1 MFRAGVIGGL
11 FARTL
16 AWLVPALALW
26 YWAREAVVAPVAWLA
41 RVTMLNC
48 FPDWVLGVRLDG
60 TTAVLLT
67 LLQVPAGGGALRDL
81 TPEVAVLPYC
91 YGLPLF
97 AALLL
102 ASRARALW
110 WKLPLGALVLWPLL
124 AWGLCFNWLVA
135 IAVYAAEV
143 TRATTGFT
151 PLQGNLFA
159 LGFQFGYLL
168 LPSVTPLLLWLYL
181 ERRYVTTVV
190 VDGAMA
196 GALDISQAPSQPRMP
211 CGRG

>member
-1 MFRAGVIGGL
+1 MLRTGVIGGL

-16 AWLVPALALW
+16 LWLVPALGLW
-26 YWAREAVVAPVAWLA
+26 YWAREAVVAPVAWLSGVA
-41 RVTMLNC
+41 MLDF
-48 FPDWVLGVRLDG
+48 FPGWVLGARLDG

-67 LLQVPAGGGALRDL
+67 LLQVPAGGGALRDF

-91 YGLPLF
+91 YGLPLL

-102 ASRARALW
+102 ASRARGLW

-124 AWGLCFNWLVA
+124 AWGLCLNWLVA
-135 IAVYAAEV
+135 IAVHAAEV

-168 LPSVTPLLLWLYL
+168 LPSVTPLLLWVYL
-181 ERRYVTTVV
+181 ERAYVATVV
-190 VDGAMA
+190 GDGAA
-196 GALDISQAPSQPRMP
+196 VGGLDISQAPHQPQLP
-211 CGRG
+211 GGRG